1 VGNGLVRGMMA
12 NLHKESPQV
21 QREIMEKASR
31 CLPLYNKGGYQYAT
45 PDTDMTMVG
54 SKSRRG

>member
-1 VGNGLVRGMMA
+1 MA
-12 NLHKESPQV
+12 NLHKESPEV
-21 QREIMEKASR
+21 QQAIMDKASR